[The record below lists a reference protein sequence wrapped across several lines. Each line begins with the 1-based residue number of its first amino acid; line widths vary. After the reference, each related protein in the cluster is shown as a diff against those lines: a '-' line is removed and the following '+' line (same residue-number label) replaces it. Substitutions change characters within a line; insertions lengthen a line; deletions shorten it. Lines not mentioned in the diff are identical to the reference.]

1 MKQKNLFFFFG
12 DDTYSLFQKINHW
25 KSEFT
30 KKHGD
35 TNLEVL
41 NGNDLTAEYIKQAVE
56 TMPFLGE
63 KRLIIVKNF
72 ISEGDSEEQKKT
84 AEIFEKEIPD
94 TCVIVFIETSQI
106 DKKVTLFKRL
116 KKYAQ
121 TTEFL
126 ALSGF
131 ELTEWVIKEVNKN
144 GGIIDQNA
152 ALYLASAVGGNL
164 WALSNDIQK
173 LCAYCEKRP
182 ITIIEIE
189 LLVNANLHTS
199 IFQLTDAIAQ
209 KNAKLSLE
217 TLHNLIESGEDLIRI
232 LFMIIRQFRLI
243 IQVKDLKERGLRENE
258 IIGKLKEHP
267 FTIRNTMRQSG
278 NFQIQTLKKIYNF
291 LLDIDVKL
299 KTGKIKLLATDRRDL
314 TLALDRFITSSS
326 QL

>member
-25 KSEFT
+25 KNEFA

-35 TNLEVL
+35 TNLEIL
-41 NGNDLTAEYIKQAVE
+41 NGQDLTAEYIKQAVE

-63 KRLIIVKNF
+63 KRLIIIKNF
-72 ISEGDSEEQKKT
+72 ISEGNPEEQKKT

-131 ELTEWVIKEVNKN
+131 ELNEWIIKKVNKN
-144 GGIIDQNA
+144 GGIIDENA
-152 ALYLASAVGGNL
+152 AVYLASIVGGNL
-164 WALSNDIQK
+164 WTLSNEIQK

-189 LLVNANLHTS
+189 LLVNANLHIS

-209 KNAKLSLE
+209 KNTKLSLE
-217 TLHNLIESGEDLIRI
+217 TLHNLIESGEDLIWI

-299 KTGKIKLLATDRRDL
+299 KTGKIKFLATDRRDL
-314 TLALDRFITSSS
+314 TLALDRFITSAS